1 MYFNN
6 VIFKG
11 KLYPM
16 YFLLFLASAKGKQ
29 STKASGTK
37 KSKSSKT
44 AKKVS
49 GLKRNLV
56 PEKIVGAKKFEK
68 GIVYLVKWLVICF
81 FFLNILFLEFN
92 CEKYKAAN
100 ASIIIFE

>member
-1 MYFNN
+1 M
-6 VIFKG
+6 
-11 KLYPM
+11 P
-16 YFLLFLASAKGKQ
+16 LLFFSASAKGKQ
-29 STKASGTK
+29 STKASGAK

-68 GIVYLVKWLVICF
+68 GIVYLVKWLVSCF
-81 FFLNILFLEFN
+81 FECFCVCIYLTVNSINRQMHYCCFQVVVLVFNRKKNIF
-92 CEKYKAAN
+92 
-100 ASIIIFE
+100 

>member
-1 MYFNN
+1 MP
-6 VIFKG
+6 
-11 KLYPM
+11 L
-16 YFLLFLASAKGKQ
+16 LLFLASAKGKQ

-49 GLKRNLV
+49 GLKRNLI

-81 FFLNILFLEFN
+81 FNIYVFAFIKL
-92 CEKYKAAN
+92 K
-100 ASIIIFE
+100 IV